1 MGTNIVNIG
10 SVSVYD
16 VCMYQAAPKQN
27 LKPNL

>member
-1 MGTNIVNIG
+1 MDTNIVNIR
-10 SVSVYD
+10 SVSVD